1 MAKNSQQNESHISA
15 SERPPS
21 LTELRRDGTVLIAA
35 YKNLFKSHLKLIG
48 NRLRLNLKT
57 LFISLAIIWF
67 SLILATCVWVSLN
80 VMISYGLIQLGM
92 HWLLSTVLVLS
103 INVVGIRYLLKTGV
117 ELFNQSLSQLTSVF
131 DLK

>member
-1 MAKNSQQNESHISA
+1 MEKNSHHHENHTQA
-15 SERPPS
+15 GERSPS

-35 YKNLFKSHLKLIG
+35 YKNLIKSHLKLMG
-48 NRLRLNLKT
+48 NRLRVNLKT

-80 VMISYGLIQLGM
+80 VMLSYGLIQIGM

-103 INVVGIRYLLKTGV
+103 LNIVGIRYLLKTGV
-117 ELFNQSLSQLTSVF
+117 VLFNQSLSQLTSVF
-131 DLK
+131 DIQ